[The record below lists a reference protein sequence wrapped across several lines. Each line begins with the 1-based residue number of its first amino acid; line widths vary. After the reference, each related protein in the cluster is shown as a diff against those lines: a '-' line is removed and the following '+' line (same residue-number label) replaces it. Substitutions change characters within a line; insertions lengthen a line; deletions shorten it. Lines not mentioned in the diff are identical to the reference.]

1 MTLFGFLAAAFIVAA
16 LLFVLRPLVRRPSG
30 GGASTRAVNLA
41 VYRDQFS
48 ELERDLK
55 LGTLDSAQYEG
66 ARAELQKRLLEEV
79 GEGGDAVSPVGGGN
93 RMTALLI
100 ALALPAAAAALYV
113 VLGQPQGIGAAKR
126 SVPDAAPVSAEE
138 FKVMTQTLA
147 ERMRQNPGDAVGWVM
162 LGRAYKA
169 LERYP
174 DAVDALA
181 KAYALQP
188 AEAEV
193 MIEYAEALGQMSGS
207 LQGQPRQLLDKALT
221 IAPNDAKALTMAG
234 GAAFEAK
241 QYARAIA
248 FWEKLSIQV
257 PKDSELARALAS
269 GIERARALQAGE
281 SGQPPVASAAPS
293 PASPASEP
301 AATAQI
307 AINGRVTL
315 SQALQDNVA
324 PNDTVFI
331 FARAAQGP
339 RMPLAIVRKQ
349 VKDLPATFSLD
360 DSTSMNEQARLSQ
373 AGDVI
378 ITARVSRTG
387 SAMPASGDLQGE
399 SAVVRPG
406 AEGVAVSID
415 QVVP

>member
-16 LLFVLRPLVRRPSG
+16 LLFVLRPLLRKPSG

-41 VYRDQFS
+41 VYRDQFA

-55 LGTLDSAQYEG
+55 LGTLDSLQYEG

-79 GEGGDAVSPVGGGN
+79 GEGGEVVSSAGRGN

-100 ALALPAAAAALYV
+100 ALTLPAAAAALYV

-147 ERMRQNPGDAVGWVM
+147 ERMRQNPSDAVGWVM
-162 LGRAYKA
+162 LGRAYKS

-188 AEAEV
+188 ADAEV

-257 PKDSELARALAS
+257 PKDSELGKALAS
-269 GIERARALQAGE
+269 GIERARALQAGDA
-281 SGQPPVASAAPS
+281 GQPPVASAVP
-293 PASPASEP
+293 SPASEP
-301 AATAQI
+301 AMPSQA
-307 AINGRVTL
+307 AISGRVTL
-315 SQALQDNVA
+315 SQALKDNVA

-331 FARAAQGP
+331 FARSAQGP

-349 VKDLPATFSLD
+349 VKDLPAAFSLD

-373 AGDVI
+373 AGDVV
-378 ITARVSRTG
+378 ITARISRSG

-399 SAVVRPG
+399 SAVVKPG

>member
-1 MTLFGFLAAAFIVAA
+1 MTLFGFLAAAFVVAA
-16 LLFVLRPLVRRPSG
+16 LLFVLWPLLRKPSG
-30 GGASTRAVNLA
+30 SAASTRAVNLA
-41 VYRDQFS
+41 IYRDQFA

-79 GEGGDAVSPVGGGN
+79 GEGGDAASAVERGS
-93 RMTALLI
+93 RLTALLI
-100 ALALPAAAAALYV
+100 ALALPAAAATLYV

-138 FKVMTQTLA
+138 FKVMTDKLA
-147 ERMRQNPGDAVGWVM
+147 ERMRQNPGDAAGWVM

-174 DAVDALA
+174 DAADALA

-188 AEAEV
+188 TEAEV
-193 MIEYAEALGQMSGS
+193 MIEYAEALGQVSGS

-241 QYARAIA
+241 EYPRAIA

-257 PKDSELARALAS
+257 PKESELGKALAS
-269 GIERARALQAGE
+269 GIERARGLQAGE
-281 SGQPPVASAAPS
+281 AAQPPVASATPAPS
-293 PASPASEP
+293 GAETAMPGQ
-301 AATAQI
+301 AAI
-307 AINGRVTL
+307 SGRVTL
-315 SQALQDNVA
+315 SQALRDNVA

-331 FARAAQGP
+331 FARAARGP

-349 VKDLPATFSLD
+349 VKDLPAAFSLD

-378 ITARVSRTG
+378 VTARVSRSG

-399 SAVVRPG
+399 SGVVQPG
-406 AEGVAVSID
+406 AKGVAVSID
-415 QVVP
+415 EVVP

>member
-1 MTLFGFLAAAFIVAA
+1 MTLFGFLAAAFVVAA
-16 LLFVLRPLVRRPSG
+16 LLFVLWPLLRKPSG
-30 GGASTRAVNLA
+30 GAASTRAVNLA
-41 VYRDQFS
+41 IYRDQFA

-79 GEGGDAVSPVGGGN
+79 GEGGEAASAVGRGS
-93 RMTALLI
+93 RLTALLI
-100 ALALPAAAAALYV
+100 ALALPAAAATLYV

-138 FKVMTQTLA
+138 FKVMTDKLA
-147 ERMRQNPGDAVGWVM
+147 ERMRQNPGDAAGWVM

-174 DAVDALA
+174 DAADALA

-188 AEAEV
+188 TEAEV
-193 MIEYAEALGQMSGS
+193 MIEYAEALGQVSGS

-241 QYARAIA
+241 EYPRAIA

-257 PKDSELARALAS
+257 PKESELGKALAS
-269 GIERARALQAGE
+269 GIERARGLQAGE
-281 SGQPPVASAAPS
+281 AAQPPVASATPAPS
-293 PASPASEP
+293 GAETAMPGQ
-301 AATAQI
+301 AAI
-307 AINGRVTL
+307 SGRVTL
-315 SQALQDNVA
+315 SQALRDNVA

-331 FARAAQGP
+331 FARAARGP

-349 VKDLPATFSLD
+349 VKDLPAAFSLD

-378 ITARVSRTG
+378 VTARVSRSG

-399 SAVVRPG
+399 SGVVQPG
-406 AEGVAVSID
+406 AKGVAVSID
-415 QVVP
+415 EVVP